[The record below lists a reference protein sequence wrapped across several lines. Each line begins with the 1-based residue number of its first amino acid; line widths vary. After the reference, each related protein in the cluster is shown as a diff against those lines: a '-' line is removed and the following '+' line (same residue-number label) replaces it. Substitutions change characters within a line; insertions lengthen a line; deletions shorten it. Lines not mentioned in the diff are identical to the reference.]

1 MKRRIIAAAVVGA
14 LVTLLVPQS
23 ASAGKPGFTCP
34 PGFDLGALTFEEGL
48 QLPNIVAALADGVY
62 DVPTLGAIF
71 DGVDRNDD
79 GLVCFKTPP
88 SNANPA
94 SNLQYAYN
102 ITDDNASVP
111 TR

>member
-1 MKRRIIAAAVVGA
+1 LGRSRRSSCRRARPRTSPV
-14 LVTLLVPQS
+14 
-23 ASAGKPGFTCP
+23 FTCP
-34 PGFDLGALTFEEGL
+34 PGFDLDALRFEEGL

-62 DVPTLGAIF
+62 DVATLDAIF
-71 DGVDRNDD
+71 DGVDRNENE
-79 GLVCFKTPP
+79 LVCFRTPP

-111 TR
+111 TG